1 MSDATGSVTEAT
13 SVYCWFTAPLAG
25 KPLIVGVGATSVAV
39 SVWLVLVLEPLELVD
54 DRPTV

>member
-1 MSDATGSVTEAT
+1 M
-13 SVYCWFTAPLAG
+13 YCWFTAPLAG